1 LQKKTKKRLL
11 IALIIFLV
19 VVVLLVIGAF
29 VAINYMFSKVTDSVA
44 ETMSGEVVSMPVV
57 DENNTVVPGKTVEIV
72 LDADKIKQLESK
84 ISVSDKLAVLGLLA
98 QNLSVDDYSTLL
110 SYATGVDNSKVEA
123 AFQLMREK
131 LTPEVKE
138 QIKSYYAKYIHL
150 LE

>member
-1 LQKKTKKRLL
+1 MQKKTKKRLL

-98 QNLSVDDYSTLL
+98 QNLSADDYSTLL

-138 QIKSYYAKYIHL
+138 EIKSYYAKYIHL

>member
-1 LQKKTKKRLL
+1 MQKKTKKRLL